1 MTTMNALGVATSEQ
15 ETPVFF
21 PAGADTLFGVLTEPI
36 GEPRGTAAMLL
47 VGGGSIATNRNRLFV
62 PLARRLSA
70 EGFHALRL
78 DYHGV
83 GESTGVLARAPRVSE
98 PFLVDLQGA
107 VDRVREAGADRLLLI
122 GSCFG
127 ARTALSAAPELA
139 GVEAVV
145 LISPPLRDLA
155 MDEEVGTRLAYR
167 VKGRLAIRRA
177 MSTKSLRGWRDPAAR
192 RTYLRFLR
200 VKARMLWRLP
210 TRVVRRGAD
219 DSWVSRALLEPIQ
232 ALARQGVPVLLIF
245 GTRDYHY
252 DDFLIAQ
259 PGRLGRVLKGAPR
272 TELVVLE
279 GPVHGFPRVDVQER
293 VLDVIYDWIERVLPR
308 RSDDRSDRPKE
319 ASER

>member
-1 MTTMNALGVATSEQ
+1 MSAVDGVRVATSEQ

-36 GEPRGTAAMLL
+36 GEARRSAAMLL

-98 PFLVDLQGA
+98 PFLTDLQGA
-107 VDRVREAGADRLLLI
+107 VGWVRERGTDRLLLI

-139 GVEAVV
+139 GVQAVV

-167 VKGRLAIRRA
+167 VKGRHAIRRA
-177 MSTKSLRGWRDPAAR
+177 LSPRSLRAWRDPAAR
-192 RTYLRFLR
+192 RTYLRFAK

-210 TRVVRRGAD
+210 ARMARRGAD

-232 ALARQGVPVLLIF
+232 ALARRRVPVLLIY

-259 PGRLGRVLKGAPR
+259 PGRLGKVLKGAPL

-279 GPVHGFPRVDVQER
+279 GPVHGFPRVDVQDR
-293 VLDVIYDWIERVLPR
+293 VLDVIYDWIERVVPR
-308 RSDDRSDRPKE
+308 GSNDGPKE
-319 ASER
+319 ASAR

>member
-1 MTTMNALGVATSEQ
+1 MSTIEGLRLATSEQ

-36 GEPRGTAAMLL
+36 GEPRNAAAILL

-62 PLARRLSA
+62 ALARRLSA
-70 EGFHALRL
+70 AGFHALRM

-83 GESTGVLARAPRVSE
+83 GESTGVLARTPRVSE
-98 PFLVDLQGA
+98 PYLTDLQGA
-107 VDRVREAGADRLLLI
+107 VDWVRAEGTDHLVLI

-127 ARTALSAAPELA
+127 ARTALSAAPVLA
-139 GVEAVV
+139 GVQAIV
-145 LISPPLRDLA
+145 LISPPLRDLP

-167 VKGRLAIRRA
+167 VKGRHTIRRA
-177 MSTKSLRGWRDPAAR
+177 LSPKALRAWRDAAAR
-192 RTYLRFLR
+192 RTYLRFLK
-200 VKARMLWRLP
+200 VKTRMLWRLP
-210 TRVVRRGAD
+210 ARFARRGAD

-232 ALARQGVPVLLIF
+232 ALARRRVPVLLIF

-259 PGRLGRVLKGAPR
+259 PGRLGKVLKGAPL

-279 GPVHGFPRVDVQER
+279 GPVHGFPKIDVQKR
-293 VLDVIYDWIERVLPR
+293 VLDVIHDWIERVVP
-308 RSDDRSDRPKE
+308 RSDDGAED